1 MQKIDMVKINRS
13 NKDIWQLLKMA
24 IETNNIALIESSLE
38 RMYSLQKY
46 YIDLLNFQD
55 MEINRLKDHLTTEQK
70 TNTLLDNEWVIEIA
84 KRNTTQY
91 ENFKERIRETYSK
104 V

>member
-1 MQKIDMVKINRS
+1 MKKIDMVKINRS

-38 RMYSLQKY
+38 RMHSLQKY
-46 YIDLLNFQD
+46 YIDRLNFQ
-55 MEINRLKDHLTTEQK
+55 EIEISQLKDHLAFQQK
-70 TNTLLDNEWVIEIA
+70 INDDYEKEWLIEIS
-84 KRNTTQY
+84 KRNGIY